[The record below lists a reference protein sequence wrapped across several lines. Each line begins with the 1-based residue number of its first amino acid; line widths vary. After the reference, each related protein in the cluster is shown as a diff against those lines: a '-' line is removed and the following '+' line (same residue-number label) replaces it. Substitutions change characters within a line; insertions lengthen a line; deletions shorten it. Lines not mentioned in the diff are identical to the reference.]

1 MTTAETTTPRGQGL
15 SGLLETIRRRKTLA
29 IVPFV
34 FVLAATA
41 SLAFFLPSLWTA
53 RALIMVDRQQIPE
66 SFVKPTVTSDVP
78 SALLTLSQEIMSRA
92 RMLDIIQRFKLYPHL
107 EGKATPDELVDKMRK
122 DTKIEFVGTD
132 DRAPSR
138 SSTSRDRDQ
147 KQMVAFGVSYTATN
161 PTISMQVANTL
172 AELYVDENV
181 KLRERQAI
189 GTSDFLEK
197 QLSEVRKKLGD
208 QEKRIT
214 DFKERHMGELPE
226 QREANLRTLERL
238 QQQLQMAHETHGR
251 AVERKQQITQ
261 ALREIDQET
270 GKGATTLTAPPPPV
284 SATAARL
291 NLLRQELIQLQTKY
305 NDRYPDVIYTKEQ
318 IRMLETRLA
327 EEQAAAAPPKQE
339 KKEDPKSGL
348 RPVPQNSYVQSLM
361 SQIDQANV
369 EVKAGAEQ
377 IASLQKQIA
386 VYDRRIENTPRR
398 EHDLALITRDY
409 ETTQNLFK
417 TLLGKREEAGIAADL
432 EQRQKGEHFRIMDPA
447 VAPDKAA
454 GPNRIRLLLIG
465 LVLAIGTSAA
475 AVVLAENVDTSFRR
489 VDEVRSRL
497 PVPIL
502 STIPRITT
510 EGDVRRL
517 SRQRRLATVAVA
529 VGLLVVVGGTY
540 AIAHGNH
547 ELVGLLTA
555 EPTPVRK

>member
-1 MTTAETTTPRGQGL
+1 
-15 SGLLETIRRRKTLA
+15 
-29 IVPFV
+29 
-34 FVLAATA
+34 
-41 SLAFFLPSLWTA
+41 
-53 RALIMVDRQQIPE
+53 
-66 SFVKPTVTSDVP
+66 VKPTVTSDVP

-107 EGKATPDELVDKMRK
+107 EGKATPDEIVEKMRK
-122 DTKIEFVGTD
+122 DIKIEFSGTD
-132 DRAPSR
+132 DRSASR
-138 SSTSRDRDQ
+138 SSSSRDRDQ
-147 KQMVAFGVSYTATN
+147 KQMVAFSVAYTATN
-161 PTISMQVANTL
+161 PAVAMQVSNTL
-172 AELYVDENV
+172 AGLYVDENV
-181 KLRERQAI
+181 KLRERQAV

-197 QLSEVRKKLGD
+197 QLVDVRKKLED
-208 QEKRIT
+208 QTKRIT
-214 DFKERHMGELPE
+214 DFKEKYMGELPE
-226 QREANLRTLERL
+226 QRDANLRTLERL
-238 QQQLQMAHETHGR
+238 QQQLQLAHETHRR
-251 AVERKQQITQ
+251 AGERKQQLTQ
-261 ALREIDQET
+261 ALGELDQSAAKT
-270 GKGATTLTAPPPPV
+270 GTMTSPPPPAN
-284 SATAARL
+284 STAARL

-318 IRMLETRLA
+318 IRMLEARLA
-327 EEQAAAAPPKQE
+327 EEQAAAALPKQE
-339 KKEDPKSGL
+339 KKDEPKAGM
-348 RPVPQNSYVQSLM
+348 RQVPQNSYVQSLM

-369 EVKAGAEQ
+369 EVKTGAEQ

-465 LVLAIGTSAA
+465 LVLAVGASAA

-517 SRQRRLATVAVA
+517 SRQRRLATAAVA